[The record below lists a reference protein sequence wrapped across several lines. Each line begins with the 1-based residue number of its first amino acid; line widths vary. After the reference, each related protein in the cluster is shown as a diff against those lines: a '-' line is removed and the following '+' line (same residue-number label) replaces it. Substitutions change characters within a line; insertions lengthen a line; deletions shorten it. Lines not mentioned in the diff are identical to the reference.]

1 MPDKPTPNNDGVEP
15 FVLDRWASLS
25 FKRALGNRRVG
36 GRSWMQPT
44 WVGEHDRRLQ
54 AYNILTAIAEN
65 SARHYLADVSAA
77 ARGAHREYGDA
88 GVIVETITAALLGE
102 DQRIVTEGADVDIEH
117 LEDEADVVNDD
128 NGDDTERS
136 AREAVEFQS
145 WLEQWARD
153 ERLGLKVYETES
165 SAVRLGDG
173 VYALAW
179 SDAKQR
185 PVLWVFD
192 PASYFPVLEDGVQ
205 NDYPRRVHVAWEID
219 DKDENQTKRRIHRLT
234 WQLVE
239 VEEAVQYAW
248 NDGPSNVTCL
258 YSDGIWTIDA
268 TGKQTVDDFTEAT
281 VEWQTLDTDDG
292 PIEAHNVDL
301 AIDFIPVVHMPNT
314 PSIQAH
320 YGRSSLS
327 LVAQILDDLANADTD
342 LQAAS
347 ATTGNPAI
355 ALAGVRLPSDDRGNP
370 VAPVFRP
377 GAVWP
382 LGENGSAHMIDTSS
396 SLDALLKYVDA
407 LLERLSVNSRIP
419 GSVLGRVQ
427 PGDVASGIALLLSFG
442 PMRSIVQQM
451 RLVRDEKYPLL
462 FKFAH
467 RLALAGGAENVPPR
481 WVPTTL
487 EFGRFL
493 PEDVAA
499 IVTQVKDLLAAKAIS
514 LETAVRMLMDAG
526 LPIDDVIDEVQRIR
540 ENDFDGA
547 ESLLAATGDKQLV
560 ADYLGVELSTP
571 PAPQAP
577 PTPTVPLLPPNPT
590 APPQE

>member
-1 MPDKPTPNNDGVEP
+1 MADTPNSDGVEP
-15 FVLDRWASLS
+15 IVLDRWAALS

-44 WVGEHDRRLQ
+44 WVGDHDRRLQ

-128 NGDDTERS
+128 NGDDTDRS

-419 GSVLGRVQ
+419 GSVLGRMQPERGSGVCPRCHRRVRLGRRPILVPRAAVDDGVGLALECVQ
-427 PGDVASGIALLLSFG
+427 LRQRRLRHPTIVAGKQNVIG
-442 PMRSIVQQM
+442 GR
-451 RLVRDEKYPLL
+451 
-462 FKFAH
+462 
-467 RLALAGGAENVPPR
+467 RLADEWRHPDQLGAPLYRRLLRHSVR
-481 WVPTTL
+481 
-487 EFGRFL
+487 GMDIR
-493 PEDVAA
+493 DV
-499 IVTQVKDLLAAKAIS
+499 THTS
-514 LETAVRMLMDAG
+514 LVL
-526 LPIDDVIDEVQRIR
+526 IDE
-540 ENDFDGA
+540 E
-547 ESLLAATGDKQLV
+547 
-560 ADYLGVELSTP
+560 
-571 PAPQAP
+571 
-577 PTPTVPLLPPNPT
+577 
-590 APPQE
+590 